1 MDSFI
6 IIRRR
11 TCDRN
16 NKSSAV
22 RAHMSLLYGRLWER
36 LRTRKR
42 REVKEIKEKR
52 DTLERER
59 EVSAISDV
67 AILHSYRRSLLAMKL
82 DGRQLTVSA

>member
-1 MDSFI
+1 MGEIENEEEKRS
-6 IIRRR
+6 
-11 TCDRN
+11 
-16 NKSSAV
+16 
-22 RAHMSLLYGRLWER
+22 ER
-36 LRTRKR
+36 D
-42 REVKEIKEKR
+42 ESEKR